1 MTTCISIKG
10 KKREVCSGDL
20 DRWITIQQ
28 RTMTVPLFDTT
39 DYTETFTD
47 LISMWSMIDTKKG
60 ISIFDGTDMERTVDA
75 MFYVNFIPTINIT
88 AESWILFEG
97 VRHKILQVEDL
108 DNRHEFL
115 CLYTTIRGTDQNS
128 VNAQ

>member
-10 KKREVCSGDL
+10 KNRQVCTGDL

-47 LISMWSMIDTKKG
+47 LISMWAMIDTKKG
-60 ISIFDGTDMERTVDA
+60 ISIFDGTDTERTVDA

-88 AESWILFEG
+88 SEAWILFEG
-97 VRHKILQVEDL
+97 IRYKILQVEDL
-108 DNRHEFL
+108 DNRHESL
-115 CLYTTIRGTDQNS
+115 CLYTTTRGTDQNS